1 MTNKEIKNTLTE
13 YGINIFLA
21 VSTMLVFILLGYIA
35 SGLIEN
41 IFIKD
46 LVQAIFPIFGLFLQ
60 YLEMK
65 YEYVANNIMRK

>member
-1 MTNKEIKNTLTE
+1 MTNKEIKTTLTE

-21 VSTMLVFILLGYIA
+21 ITTMLVFILLGYIA

-41 IFIKD
+41 IFIRD

>member
-21 VSTMLVFILLGYIA
+21 ISTMLVFILLGYIA

-65 YEYVANNIMRK
+65 YEYVANNIIKK

>member
-21 VSTMLVFILLGYIA
+21 ISTMLVFILLGYIA
-35 SGLIEN
+35 SGLIQN

-60 YLEMK
+60 YLELK
-65 YEYVANNIMRK
+65 YEYISNNIIKK